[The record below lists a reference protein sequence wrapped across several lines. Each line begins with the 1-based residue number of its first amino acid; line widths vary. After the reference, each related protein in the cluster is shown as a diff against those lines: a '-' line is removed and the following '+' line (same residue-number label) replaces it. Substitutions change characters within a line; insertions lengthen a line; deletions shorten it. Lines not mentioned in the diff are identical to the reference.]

1 MALLIIEVYTC
12 FKNQLIL
19 YYLFRPI
26 HLILFLLA
34 FELSLDIS
42 VMMLLMNVLVS
53 LPPET

>member
-1 MALLIIEVYTC
+1 MALLITEVYNC

-19 YYLFRPI
+19 YYLFVPI

-42 VMMLLMNVLVS
+42 IMLLLMNVLVS